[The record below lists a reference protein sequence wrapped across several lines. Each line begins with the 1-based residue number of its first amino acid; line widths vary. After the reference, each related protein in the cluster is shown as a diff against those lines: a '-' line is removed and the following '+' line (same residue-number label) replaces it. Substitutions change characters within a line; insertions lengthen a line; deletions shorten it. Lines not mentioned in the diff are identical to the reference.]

1 VSLYNITRKDTDKQQ
16 VSVKLEPINIAEN
29 PPYLSESRTVRFFEH
44 EKKHSCCR
52 IFTAGSGTNMV
63 QAMTMDGDND
73 GVITK

>member
-1 VSLYNITRKDTDKQQ
+1 V
-16 VSVKLEPINIAEN
+16 LEK
-29 PPYLSESRTVRFFEH
+29 
-44 EKKHSCCR
+44 EKIPVCCR